1 MLLEVIAVIGLAAG
15 DRLEDEAIIQADF
28 GSPAQIGRVFLTD
41 HLLEPHGGY
50 SPSARS
56 GVCSGGSA
64 SSISFVKIRSLR
76 L

>member
-1 MLLEVIAVIGLAAG
+1 MTTPSAPASAPIAATKK
-15 DRLEDEAIIQADF
+15 RT
-28 GSPAQIGRVFLTD
+28 SSNHMP
-41 HLLEPHGGY
+41 GGY
-50 SPSARS
+50 SPSRLS